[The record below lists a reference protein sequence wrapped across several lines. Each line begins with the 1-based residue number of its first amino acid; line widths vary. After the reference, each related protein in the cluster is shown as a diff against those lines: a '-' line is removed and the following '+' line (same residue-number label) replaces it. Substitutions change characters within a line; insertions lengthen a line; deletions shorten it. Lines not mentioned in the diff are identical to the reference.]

1 MLTKTDELENFAI
14 LEIYEKPT
22 LINALV
28 QECKKQQVFLDQI
41 TISGKELAA
50 FAKIAP
56 VERFSVLL
64 DLKKL
69 IARSKKNAEVEKTIR
84 LHMLREI
91 GIDFVKTAEEL
102 ILDAKT
108 SGREADLISMCL
120 ARKWQYTI
128 WSFLQN
134 VTTEERKIAEQ
145 AIHEEIKAM
154 IRRVAKDKKN
164 GEEQFLKLK
173 SSIPTL
179 AANFPIIFASFA
191 SIVEIESTNI
201 FRKNKK
207 SYKLQISEK
216 FRNMSDEEE
225 KLLDMFSSFVYH
237 AFPLELPN
245 QVKIYFQCGN
255 SLSQYEELN
264 DYWRENDTHFFVN
277 PKDPKFDPEDN
288 KRQEDM
294 IQYVSGSL
302 ENGKF
307 DDVVKNL
314 KQKSKEG
321 VAMQERVNAL
331 FVLANELCYYAALL
345 EDPGIDFVFMF
356 RHTKFSKQEAKQIVQ
371 NSFYR
376 FKVINGRYPAEED
389 TKEILMIIAEYI
401 TQTLVTDFATFF
413 PVQSYS
419 KNIQEKQNKNDNRFK
434 KTISKLEK
442 ENDTLKK
449 ITRNAKKDTEK
460 SVSDA
465 VKSAKAEIK
474 ELKSENA
481 ELRAESKEEIKKL
494 NNSLA
499 REKEKTE
506 RLQAEIERMKFT
518 AELNSQKHDAKK
530 EVEDWLENHQI
541 IVYGSRMEVPG
552 KIMEST
558 RNAENIIFAE
568 PNKELKTG
576 WLQNCDGVIFKVDFT
591 GHAAFNNAKTRVI
604 SANIPFVYSENGSTN
619 VERFYEDILFLKN
632 AIEKRKVC

>member
-22 LINALV
+22 LMNALV
-28 QECKKQQVFLDQI
+28 QECKNQQVFLDQI
-41 TISGKELAA
+41 TIPGKELAA
-50 FAKIAP
+50 FSKTAP
-56 VERFSVLL
+56 IERFSVLV
-64 DLKKL
+64 DIKKL
-69 IARSKKNAEVEKTIR
+69 IARSKKNSEVEKTIR
-84 LHMLREI
+84 LHMLREL

-108 SGREADLISMCL
+108 SGREADLISVCL

-128 WSFLQN
+128 WNFLQN
-134 VTTEERKIAEQ
+134 VTEEEKKITEQ
-145 AIHEEIKAM
+145 AIRKEIKAM

-164 GEEQFLKLK
+164 GEKQFLKLK
-173 SSIPTL
+173 DSLPAL
-179 AANFPIIFASFA
+179 AANFPIIFASIA
-191 SIVEIESTNI
+191 ETESTKF

-225 KLLDMFSSFVYH
+225 KLLDMFSSFIYH

-255 SLSQYEELN
+255 CLEQYEELN
-264 DYWRENDTHFFVN
+264 DYWRENDTCFFVN
-277 PKDPKFDPEDN
+277 PKDPKCDPEGN

-314 KQKSKEG
+314 KQKSRQG

-331 FVLANELCYYAALL
+331 FVLSNELCYYAALL

-376 FKVINGRYPAEED
+376 FKVIKGRYPAEED

-499 REKEKTE
+499 REQEKTE

>member
-14 LEIYEKPT
+14 LEIYEKAT
-22 LINALV
+22 LMNALV
-28 QECKKQQVFLDQI
+28 QECKNQQVFLDQI
-41 TISGKELAA
+41 TIPGKELAA
-50 FAKIAP
+50 FSKTAP
-56 VERFSVLL
+56 IERFSVLV
-64 DLKKL
+64 DIKKL
-69 IARSKKNAEVEKTIR
+69 IARSKKNSEVEKTIR
-84 LHMLREI
+84 LHMLREL
-91 GIDFVKTAEEL
+91 GIDFVKTAEDL

-108 SGREADLISMCL
+108 SGREADLISVCL

-128 WSFLQN
+128 WNFLQN
-134 VTTEERKIAEQ
+134 VTEEEKKITEQ
-145 AIHEEIKAM
+145 AIRKEIKAM

-164 GEEQFLKLK
+164 GEKQFLKLK
-173 SSIPTL
+173 DSLPAL
-179 AANFPIIFASFA
+179 AANFPIIFASIA
-191 SIVEIESTNI
+191 ETESTKF

-225 KLLDMFSSFVYH
+225 KLLDMFSSFIYH

-245 QVKIYFQCGN
+245 QVKTYFQCGN
-255 SLSQYEELN
+255 CLEQYEELN
-264 DYWRENDTHFFVN
+264 DYWRENDTCFFVN
-277 PKDPKFDPEDN
+277 PKDPKCDPEGN

-314 KQKSKEG
+314 KQKSRQG

-331 FVLANELCYYAALL
+331 FVLSNELCYYAALL

-376 FKVINGRYPAEED
+376 FKVIKGRYPAEED

-499 REKEKTE
+499 REQEKTE

>member
-14 LEIYEKPT
+14 LEIYEKP
-22 LINALV
+22 ALMNVFV

-41 TISGKELAA
+41 TIPGKELAA
-50 FAKIAP
+50 FSKTAP
-56 VERFSVLL
+56 IERFSVLV
-64 DLKKL
+64 DIKKL
-69 IARSKKNAEVEKTIR
+69 IARSKKNSEVEKTIR
-84 LHMLREI
+84 LHMLREL
-91 GIDFVKTAEEL
+91 GIDFVKTAEDL

-108 SGREADLISMCL
+108 SGREADLISVCL

-128 WSFLQN
+128 WNFLQN
-134 VTTEERKIAEQ
+134 VTEEEKKITEQ
-145 AIHEEIKAM
+145 AIRKEIKAM

-164 GEEQFLKLK
+164 GEKQFLKLK
-173 SSIPTL
+173 DSLPAL
-179 AANFPIIFASFA
+179 AANFPIIFASIA
-191 SIVEIESTNI
+191 ETESTNF

-225 KLLDMFSSFVYH
+225 KLLDMFSSFIYH

-245 QVKIYFQCGN
+245 QVKTYFQCGN
-255 SLSQYEELN
+255 CLEQYEELN
-264 DYWRENDTHFFVN
+264 DYWRENDTCFFVN
-277 PKDPKFDPEDN
+277 PKDPKCDPEGN

-314 KQKSKEG
+314 KQKSRQG

-331 FVLANELCYYAALL
+331 FVLANELCFYAALL

-376 FKVINGRYPAEED
+376 FKVIKGRYPAEED

-494 NNSLA
+494 NNSLV
-499 REKEKTE
+499 REQEKTE

>member
-14 LEIYEKPT
+14 LEIYEKAA
-22 LINALV
+22 LVNALV

-41 TISGKELAA
+41 TIPGKELAA
-50 FAKIAP
+50 FSKIAP
-56 VERFSVLL
+56 IERFSVLL

-69 IARSKKNAEVEKTIR
+69 IARSKKNTEVEKTIR
-84 LHMLREI
+84 LHILREL
-91 GIDFVKTAEEL
+91 GIDFVKTAEDL

-108 SGREADLISMCL
+108 SGREADLISVCL

-134 VTTEERKIAEQ
+134 VTTEERKITEQ
-145 AIHEEIKAM
+145 AIHKEIKAM

-173 SSIPTL
+173 SSIPAL
-179 AANFPIIFASFA
+179 AANFPIIFASIA
-191 SIVEIESTNI
+191 ETESTNF

-277 PKDPKFDPEDN
+277 PKDPKCDPKDN
-288 KRQEDM
+288 KRKEDM

-314 KQKSKEG
+314 KQKSRQG

-331 FVLANELCYYAALL
+331 FVLENELCFYAALL

-449 ITRNAKKDTEK
+449 ITRNVKKDTEK

-499 REKEKTE
+499 REQEKTE

-530 EVEDWLENHQI
+530 EAEDWLGNHQI

-632 AIEKRKVC
+632 VIEKRKVC

>member
-1 MLTKTDELENFAI
+1 MLTKTDKLENFAI
-14 LEIYEKPT
+14 LEIYEKPA
-22 LINALV
+22 LVNALV

-41 TISGKELAA
+41 TIPGKELAA

-56 VERFSVLL
+56 IERFSVLL

-69 IARSKKNAEVEKTIR
+69 IARSKKNSEVEKTIR
-84 LHMLREI
+84 LHMLREL
-91 GIDFVKTAEEL
+91 GIDFVKTAAEL
-102 ILDAKT
+102 ILDAET
-108 SGREADLISMCL
+108 SGREADLIGVCL

-128 WSFLQN
+128 WNFLQN
-134 VTTEERKIAEQ
+134 ITSEEMKYAEQ
-145 AIHEEIKAM
+145 TIHKEIKVM
-154 IRRVAKDKKN
+154 IKRIGKDKKN
-164 GEEQFLKLK
+164 GEKQLLKLK
-173 SSIPTL
+173 DSIPVL
-179 AANFPIIFASFA
+179 ASKFRIIFAGIA
-191 SIVEIESTNI
+191 EIESTNI
-201 FRKNKK
+201 FRKNEK
-207 SYKLQISEK
+207 SHKLQISEE
-216 FRNMSDEEE
+216 FQNMNDETE

-255 SLSQYEELN
+255 FLSQYEKLN

-277 PKDPKFDPEDN
+277 PKDPECDPEDN
-288 KRQEDM
+288 KWQEDM

-356 RHTKFSKQEAKQIVQ
+356 RHTKFSKQEARQIVQ
-371 NSFYR
+371 NAFYK
-376 FKVINGRYPAEED
+376 FKTVNGKYPNEEN
-389 TKEILMIIAEYI
+389 TREIIMIIAEYI

-434 KTISKLEK
+434 KTIAKLEK

-494 NNSLA
+494 NNSLE
-499 REKEKTE
+499 REQEKTE

-530 EVEDWLENHQI
+530 EVEDWLENRQI

-576 WLQNCDGVIFKVDFT
+576 WLQNCDGVIFKIDFT
-591 GHAAFNNAKTRVI
+591 GHAAFNNAKNRVI
-604 SANIPFVYSENGSTN
+604 SADVPFVYAENGSTN
-619 VERFYEDILFLKN
+619 VDRFYEDILFLRN
-632 AIEKRKVC
+632 AIEKRKSC

>member
-22 LINALV
+22 LMNAFV

-41 TISGKELAA
+41 TIPGKELAA
-50 FAKIAP
+50 FSKTAP
-56 VERFSVLL
+56 IERFSVLV
-64 DLKKL
+64 DIKKL
-69 IARSKKNAEVEKTIR
+69 IARSKKNSEVEKTIR
-84 LHMLREI
+84 LHMLREL
-91 GIDFVKTAEEL
+91 GIDFVKTAEDL

-108 SGREADLISMCL
+108 SGREADLISVCL

-128 WSFLQN
+128 WNFLQN
-134 VTTEERKIAEQ
+134 VTEEEKKITEQ
-145 AIHEEIKAM
+145 AIRKEIKAM

-164 GEEQFLKLK
+164 GEKQFLKLK
-173 SSIPTL
+173 DSLPAL
-179 AANFPIIFASFA
+179 AANFPIIFASIA
-191 SIVEIESTNI
+191 ETESTKF

-225 KLLDMFSSFVYH
+225 KLLDMFSSFIYH

-245 QVKIYFQCGN
+245 QVKTYFQCGN
-255 SLSQYEELN
+255 CLEQYEELN
-264 DYWRENDTHFFVN
+264 DYWRENDTCFFVN
-277 PKDPKFDPEDN
+277 PKDPKCDPEGN

-314 KQKSKEG
+314 KQKSRQG

-331 FVLANELCYYAALL
+331 FVLSNELCYYAALL

-376 FKVINGRYPAEED
+376 FKVIKGRYPAEED

-499 REKEKTE
+499 REQEKTE

>member
-14 LEIYEKPT
+14 LEIYEKA
-22 LINALV
+22 ALVNSFV

-41 TISGKELAA
+41 TIPGKELAA

-56 VERFSVLL
+56 IERFSVLL

-69 IARSKKNAEVEKTIR
+69 IARSKKNSEVEKTIR
-84 LHMLREI
+84 LHMLCEL
-91 GIDFVKTAEEL
+91 GIDFVKTAAEL
-102 ILDAKT
+102 ILDAET
-108 SGREADLISMCL
+108 SGREADLIGVCL

-128 WSFLQN
+128 WNFLQN
-134 VTTEERKIAEQ
+134 ITSEEMKYAEQ
-145 AIHEEIKAM
+145 TIHKEIKVM
-154 IRRVAKDKKN
+154 IKRIGKDKKN
-164 GEEQFLKLK
+164 GEKQLLKLK
-173 SSIPTL
+173 DSIPVL
-179 AANFPIIFASFA
+179 ASKFRIIFAGIA
-191 SIVEIESTNI
+191 EIESTNI
-201 FRKNKK
+201 FRKNEKN
-207 SYKLQISEK
+207 YKLQISEK
-216 FRNMSDEEE
+216 FQNMNDETE

-255 SLSQYEELN
+255 FLSQYEKLN
-264 DYWRENDTHFFVN
+264 DYWRENDTCFFVN
-277 PKDPKFDPEDN
+277 PKDPKRDPEND

-331 FVLANELCYYAALL
+331 FVLVNELCFYAALL

-389 TKEILMIIAEYI
+389 TKEILMIIAKYI

-434 KTISKLEK
+434 KTIAKLEK

-474 ELKSENA
+474 ELKSEKVK
-481 ELRAESKEEIKKL
+481 LRAESKEETKKINDL
-494 NNSLA
+494 LE
-499 REKEKTE
+499 REQEKTE
-506 RLQAEIERMKFT
+506 RLQAEIERIKFT

-530 EVEDWLENHQI
+530 EVEEWLKDHQI

-568 PNKELKTG
+568 PNKELKAG

-591 GHAAFNNAKTRVI
+591 GHAAFNNAKNRVI
-604 SANIPFVYSENGSTN
+604 SAGIPFVYSENGSTN

-632 AIEKRKVC
+632 VIEKRKVC

>member
-14 LEIYEKPT
+14 LEIYEKAT
-22 LINALV
+22 LMNALV
-28 QECKKQQVFLDQI
+28 QECKNQQVFLDQI
-41 TISGKELAA
+41 TIPGKELAA
-50 FAKIAP
+50 FSKTAP
-56 VERFSVLL
+56 IERFSVLV
-64 DLKKL
+64 DIKKL
-69 IARSKKNAEVEKTIR
+69 IARSKKNSEVEKTIR
-84 LHMLREI
+84 LHMLREL

-108 SGREADLISMCL
+108 SGREADLISVCL

-128 WSFLQN
+128 WNFLQN
-134 VTTEERKIAEQ
+134 VTEEEKKITEQ
-145 AIHEEIKAM
+145 AIRKEIKAM

-164 GEEQFLKLK
+164 GEKQFLKLK
-173 SSIPTL
+173 DSLPAL
-179 AANFPIIFASFA
+179 AANFPIIFASIA
-191 SIVEIESTNI
+191 ETESTKF

-225 KLLDMFSSFVYH
+225 KLLDMFSSFIYH

-245 QVKIYFQCGN
+245 QVKTYFQCGN
-255 SLSQYEELN
+255 CLEQYEELN
-264 DYWRENDTHFFVN
+264 DYWRENDTCFFVN
-277 PKDPKFDPEDN
+277 PKDPKCDPEGN

-314 KQKSKEG
+314 KQKSRQG

-331 FVLANELCYYAALL
+331 FVLSNELCYYAALL

-376 FKVINGRYPAEED
+376 FKVIKGRYPAEED

-499 REKEKTE
+499 REQEKTE

>member
-14 LEIYEKPT
+14 LEIYEKAT
-22 LINALV
+22 LMNALV

-41 TISGKELAA
+41 TIPGKELAA

-56 VERFSVLL
+56 VERFSVLV
-64 DLKKL
+64 DIKKL

-84 LHMLREI
+84 LHMLREL
-91 GIDFVKTAEEL
+91 GIDFVKTAEDL
-102 ILDAKT
+102 ILDDKT
-108 SGREADLISMCL
+108 SGREADLISVCL

-134 VTTEERKIAEQ
+134 VTTEERKITEQ
-145 AIHEEIKAM
+145 AIRKEIKAM

-164 GEEQFLKLK
+164 GEKQFLKLK
-173 SSIPTL
+173 DSLPAL
-179 AANFPIIFASFA
+179 AANFPIIFASIA
-191 SIVEIESTNI
+191 ETESTNF

-216 FRNMSDEEE
+216 FQNMNDETE

-264 DYWRENDTHFFVN
+264 DYWRENDTCFFVN
-277 PKDPKFDPEDN
+277 PKDPKCDPEDN

-307 DDVVKNL
+307 DDMVKNL
-314 KQKSKEG
+314 KQINGEG
-321 VAMQERVNAL
+321 IAMQERVNAL
-331 FVLANELCYYAALL
+331 ILLANELCFHGAMLQAQ
-345 EDPGIDFVFMF
+345 GIDFVFMF

-434 KTISKLEK
+434 KTIAKLEK

-499 REKEKTE
+499 REQEKTE

-530 EVEDWLENHQI
+530 EAEDWLENHQI

-591 GHAAFNNAKTRVI
+591 GHAAFNNAKIRVI

-632 AIEKRKVC
+632 VIEKRKVC

>member
-14 LEIYEKPT
+14 LEIYEKSA
-22 LINALV
+22 LMNAFM

-41 TISGKELAA
+41 TIPGKELAA

-56 VERFSVLL
+56 VERFPVLVNV
-64 DLKKL
+64 KKL
-69 IARSKKNAEVEKTIR
+69 IIRSKKNSEVEKILR
-84 LHMLREI
+84 LHMLREL
-91 GIDFVKTAEEL
+91 GIDFVRTAEEL
-102 ILDAKT
+102 VLDVGT
-108 SGREADLISMCL
+108 SGREADLIGVCL

-134 VTTEERKIAEQ
+134 VTSEEMKYAEQ
-145 AIHEEIKAM
+145 TIHKEIKVM
-154 IRRVAKDKKN
+154 INRIGKDKKN
-164 GEEQFLKLK
+164 GGNQLLKLK
-173 SSIPTL
+173 DSIPAL
-179 AANFPIIFASFA
+179 ASKFRIIFAGIA
-191 SIVEIESTNI
+191 ERESTNI
-201 FRKNKK
+201 FRKNEK

-216 FRNMSDEEE
+216 FQNMNDETE

-255 SLSQYEELN
+255 FLEQYEELN
-264 DYWRENDTHFFVN
+264 DYWRENDTYFFAN
-277 PKDPKFDPEDN
+277 PKDPKCDPKDDKRREDV
-288 KRQEDM
+288 

-331 FVLANELCYYAALL
+331 FALVNELCFYAALL

-401 TQTLVTDFATFF
+401 MQTLIIDNMTFF

-434 KTISKLEK
+434 KTIAKLEK

-449 ITRNAKKDTEK
+449 IARNAKKDVEK
-460 SVSDA
+460 SVNDA
-465 VKSAKAEIK
+465 VKSAKNEIK

-499 REKEKTE
+499 REQEKTE

-558 RNAENIIFAE
+558 KNAENILFAE
-568 PNKELKTG
+568 PNKELKAG
-576 WLQNCDGVIFKVDFT
+576 WLQNCDGVVFKIDFT
-591 GHAAFNNAKTRVI
+591 GHAAFNNAKNRVI
-604 SANIPFVYSENGSTN
+604 SAGIPFVYSENGSTN
-619 VERFYEDILFLKN
+619 VDRFYEDILFLKDV
-632 AIEKRKVC
+632 IGKRKVC

>member
-14 LEIYEKPT
+14 LEIYEKSA
-22 LINALV
+22 LMNAFM

-41 TISGKELAA
+41 TIPGKELAA

-56 VERFSVLL
+56 VERFPVLVNV
-64 DLKKL
+64 KKL
-69 IARSKKNAEVEKTIR
+69 IIRSKKNSEVEKILR
-84 LHMLREI
+84 LHMLREL
-91 GIDFVKTAEEL
+91 GIDFVRTAEEL
-102 ILDAKT
+102 VLDVGT
-108 SGREADLISMCL
+108 SGREADLIGVCL

-134 VTTEERKIAEQ
+134 VTSEEMKYAEQ
-145 AIHEEIKAM
+145 TIHKEIKVM
-154 IRRVAKDKKN
+154 INRIGKDKKN
-164 GEEQFLKLK
+164 GGNQLLKLK
-173 SSIPTL
+173 DSIPAL
-179 AANFPIIFASFA
+179 ASKFRIIFAGIA
-191 SIVEIESTNI
+191 ERESTNI
-201 FRKNKK
+201 FRKNEK

-216 FRNMSDEEE
+216 FQNMNDETE

-255 SLSQYEELN
+255 FLEQYEELN
-264 DYWRENDTHFFVN
+264 DYWRENDTYFFAN
-277 PKDPKFDPEDN
+277 PKDPKCDPKDDKRREDV
-288 KRQEDM
+288 

-331 FVLANELCYYAALL
+331 FALVNELCFYAALL

-401 TQTLVTDFATFF
+401 MQTLIIDNMTFF

-434 KTISKLEK
+434 KTIAKLEK

-449 ITRNAKKDTEK
+449 IARNAKKDVEK
-460 SVSDA
+460 SVNDA
-465 VKSAKAEIK
+465 VKSAKNEIK

-499 REKEKTE
+499 REQEKTE

-558 RNAENIIFAE
+558 KNAENILFAE
-568 PNKELKTG
+568 PNKELKAG
-576 WLQNCDGVIFKVDFT
+576 WLQNCDGVVFKIDFT
-591 GHAAFNNAKTRVI
+591 GHAAFNNAKNRVI
-604 SANIPFVYSENGSTN
+604 SADVPFVYAENGSTN
-619 VERFYEDILFLKN
+619 VDRFYEDILFLRN
-632 AIEKRKVC
+632 AIEKRKSC

>member
-22 LINALV
+22 LMNAFV

-41 TISGKELAA
+41 TIPGKELAA
-50 FAKIAP
+50 FSKTAP
-56 VERFSVLL
+56 IERFSVLV
-64 DLKKL
+64 DIKKL
-69 IARSKKNAEVEKTIR
+69 IARSKKNSEVEKTIR
-84 LHMLREI
+84 LHMLREL
-91 GIDFVKTAEEL
+91 GIDFVKTAEGL

-108 SGREADLISMCL
+108 SGREADLISVCL

-134 VTTEERKIAEQ
+134 VTTEERKITEQ
-145 AIHEEIKAM
+145 AIRKEIKAM

-164 GEEQFLKLK
+164 GEKQFLKLK
-173 SSIPTL
+173 DSLPAL
-179 AANFPIIFASFA
+179 AANFPIIFASIA
-191 SIVEIESTNI
+191 ETESTNF

-225 KLLDMFSSFVYH
+225 KLLDMFSSFIYH

-245 QVKIYFQCGN
+245 QVKTYFQCGN
-255 SLSQYEELN
+255 CLEQYEELN
-264 DYWRENDTHFFVN
+264 DYWRENDTCFFVN
-277 PKDPKFDPEDN
+277 PKDPKCDPEGN

-314 KQKSKEG
+314 KQKSRQG

-494 NNSLA
+494 NNSLV
-499 REKEKTE
+499 REQEKTE

>member
-14 LEIYEKPT
+14 LEIYEKAT
-22 LINALV
+22 LMNALV
-28 QECKKQQVFLDQI
+28 QECKNQQVFLDQI
-41 TISGKELAA
+41 TIPGKELAA
-50 FAKIAP
+50 FSKTAP
-56 VERFSVLL
+56 IERFSVLV
-64 DLKKL
+64 DIKKL
-69 IARSKKNAEVEKTIR
+69 IARSKKNSEVEKTIR
-84 LHMLREI
+84 LHMLREL
-91 GIDFVKTAEEL
+91 GIDFVKTAEDL

-108 SGREADLISMCL
+108 SGREADLISVCL

-128 WSFLQN
+128 WNFLQN
-134 VTTEERKIAEQ
+134 VTEEEKKITEQ
-145 AIHEEIKAM
+145 AIRKEIKAM

-164 GEEQFLKLK
+164 GEKQFLKLK
-173 SSIPTL
+173 DSLPAL
-179 AANFPIIFASFA
+179 AANFPIIFASIA
-191 SIVEIESTNI
+191 ETESTKF

-225 KLLDMFSSFVYH
+225 KLLDMFSSFIYH

-245 QVKIYFQCGN
+245 QVKTYFQCGN
-255 SLSQYEELN
+255 CLEQYEELN
-264 DYWRENDTHFFVN
+264 DYWRENDTCFFVN
-277 PKDPKFDPEDN
+277 PKDPKCDPEGN

-314 KQKSKEG
+314 KQKSRQG

-331 FVLANELCYYAALL
+331 FVLSNELCYYAALL

-376 FKVINGRYPAEED
+376 FKVINGRYPAEKD

-494 NNSLA
+494 NNSLV
-499 REKEKTE
+499 REQEKTE

>member
-1 MLTKTDELENFAI
+1 
-14 LEIYEKPT
+14 
-22 LINALV
+22 
-28 QECKKQQVFLDQI
+28 
-41 TISGKELAA
+41 
-50 FAKIAP
+50 
-56 VERFSVLL
+56 
-64 DLKKL
+64 
-69 IARSKKNAEVEKTIR
+69 
-84 LHMLREI
+84 
-91 GIDFVKTAEEL
+91 
-102 ILDAKT
+102 
-108 SGREADLISMCL
+108 
-120 ARKWQYTI
+120 
-128 WSFLQN
+128 
-134 VTTEERKIAEQ
+134 
-145 AIHEEIKAM
+145 
-154 IRRVAKDKKN
+154 
-164 GEEQFLKLK
+164 
-173 SSIPTL
+173 
-179 AANFPIIFASFA
+179 
-191 SIVEIESTNI
+191 
-201 FRKNKK
+201 
-207 SYKLQISEK
+207 
-216 FRNMSDEEE
+216 
-225 KLLDMFSSFVYH
+225 
-237 AFPLELPN
+237 
-245 QVKIYFQCGN
+245 
-255 SLSQYEELN
+255 
-264 DYWRENDTHFFVN
+264 
-277 PKDPKFDPEDN
+277 
-288 KRQEDM
+288 
-294 IQYVSGSL
+294 
-302 ENGKF
+302 
-307 DDVVKNL
+307 
-314 KQKSKEG
+314 
-321 VAMQERVNAL
+321 
-331 FVLANELCYYAALL
+331 
-345 EDPGIDFVFMF
+345 
-356 RHTKFSKQEAKQIVQ
+356 
-371 NSFYR
+371 
-376 FKVINGRYPAEED
+376 
-389 TKEILMIIAEYI
+389 MIIAEYI

-499 REKEKTE
+499 REQEKTE

-530 EVEDWLENHQI
+530 EVEEWLENHQI

-632 AIEKRKVC
+632 VIEKRKVC

>member
-22 LINALV
+22 LMNALV
-28 QECKKQQVFLDQI
+28 QECKNQQVFLDQI
-41 TISGKELAA
+41 TIPGKELAA
-50 FAKIAP
+50 FSKTAP
-56 VERFSVLL
+56 IERFSVLV
-64 DLKKL
+64 DIKKL
-69 IARSKKNAEVEKTIR
+69 IARSKKNSEVEKTIR
-84 LHMLREI
+84 LHMLREL

-108 SGREADLISMCL
+108 SGREADLISVCL

-128 WSFLQN
+128 WNFLQN
-134 VTTEERKIAEQ
+134 VTEEEKKITEQ
-145 AIHEEIKAM
+145 AIRKEIKAM

-164 GEEQFLKLK
+164 GEKQFLKLK
-173 SSIPTL
+173 DSLPAL
-179 AANFPIIFASFA
+179 AANFPIIFASIA
-191 SIVEIESTNI
+191 ETESTKF

-225 KLLDMFSSFVYH
+225 KLLDMFSSFIYH

-245 QVKIYFQCGN
+245 QVKTYFQCGN
-255 SLSQYEELN
+255 CLEQYEELN
-264 DYWRENDTHFFVN
+264 DYWRENDTCFFVN
-277 PKDPKFDPEDN
+277 PKDPKCDPEGN

-314 KQKSKEG
+314 KQKSRQG

-331 FVLANELCYYAALL
+331 FVLSNELCYYAALL

-376 FKVINGRYPAEED
+376 FKVIKGRYPAEED

-494 NNSLA
+494 NNSLV
-499 REKEKTE
+499 REQEKTE